1 MLRTHTCGELNKS
14 HIGKSATLCGWV
26 HSRRD
31 HGDLIFIDIRDTY
44 GVSQI
49 VFDPKEDRSLHDK
62 AHELKA
68 EYVIRAEGVVRQRPD
83 GTKNSKLATGDIEV
97 LIKDL
102 EILNAALT
110 PPFEVSDSNVVADE
124 TRLKYRYIDLRRPA
138 MQRNLRTRHKIYSAA
153 REVLEKE
160 NFVEVETPFL
170 TKSTPEG
177 ARDFLVPSRLNASM
191 FYALPQS
198 PQLFK
203 QILMVAGLDRYFQIV
218 RCFRD
223 EDLRKDR
230 QPEFTQLDM
239 EMSFV
244 DEDDVFKIS
253 EAFIKEAFKKAL
265 KIEIKTPFKR
275 MTYREARDRFGT
287 DKPDTRFG
295 MEVEFLNDELKETS
309 FKIFKSKLEE
319 NALIGAINLKGK
331 SDLSRSAIDGLI
343 EKAKSY
349 GAGGMAYFKCEK
361 GKLASN
367 IDKFFKP
374 EELEA
379 IKNKTKAKD
388 GDLVLIVAEEKETAL
403 DVLGSLRISLAEEH
417 SLVDKKKHEFLWITE
432 FPLFK
437 YNKEEKRWDSEHHP
451 FTSCKE
457 EDATLLDEGKFGKIR
472 ARSYDLVI
480 NGQEI
485 ASGSIRIHDRKIQEK
500 IFSIIG
506 LEKEEAKKRF
516 GFLLEAF
523 AYGAPPHGGIAFG
536 LDRLATIFTG
546 STTIR
551 DVIAFPKTQKAICLM
566 TGAPSDVDDRQ
577 LRQLNIKKIERS

>member
-1 MLRTHTCGELNKS
+1 MLRTHTCGELNKTY
-14 HIGKSATLCGWV
+14 IGKRVTLCGWV

-44 GVSQI
+44 GVSQV
-49 VFDPKEDRSLHDK
+49 VFDPKENRSLHDK

-97 LIKDL
+97 LINGF
-102 EILNAALT
+102 EILNVALT
-110 PPFEVSDSNVVADE
+110 PPFEVSDSSLVADE
-124 TRLKYRYIDLRRPA
+124 TRFKYRYIDLRRPA
-138 MQRNLRTRHKIYSAA
+138 MQKNLRTRHKIYSAA

-177 ARDFLVPSRLNASM
+177 ARDFLVPSRLNAGM

-244 DEDDVFKIS
+244 DEDDVYKIS

-275 MTYREARDRFGT
+275 MAYQEARGRFGT

-295 MEVEFLNDELKETS
+295 MEIEFLNDELKDTS

-331 SDLSRSAIDGLI
+331 GDLSRSAIDGLI

-361 GKLASN
+361 GRLASN

-379 IKNKTKAKD
+379 VKNKTKAED

-403 DVLGSLRISLAEEH
+403 DVLGSLRISLAEKH
-417 SLVDKKKHEFLWITE
+417 SLIDKKKHSFLWITD

-437 YNKEEKRWDSEHHP
+437 YNKDEKRWDSEHHP
-451 FTSCKE
+451 FTSCRE
-457 EDATLLDEGKFGKIR
+457 EDASFLDEGKFGKIR

-500 IFSIIG
+500 IFGIIG
-506 LEKEEAKKRF
+506 LGKEEAEKRF

-566 TGAPSDVDDRQ
+566 TGAPSDVDDKQ
-577 LRQLNIKKIERS
+577 LRELNIKKIGRL